1 MILPLFLVFHA
12 LPLLYFCMDKFE
24 SAGQNGTRVGRG
36 SNVGEPSGR
45 LG

>member
-1 MILPLFLVFHA
+1 MILPLLLVFHA
-12 LPLLYFCMDKFE
+12 LAHLYFCMDTFE

-45 LG
+45 SG